1 MRVRASAGSS
11 SFRKSDS
18 LDTALVEARA
28 HVERLK
34 EEHAADPS
42 GEDRR
47 VRAAEQRAATERMK
61 RIEQAQAELKQL
73 NQRTSSE
80 GAADAAVATVSE
92 FGKEE
97 DDDSNEGSAKPS
109 TQPPTPENS
118 SRTPTKPKTP
128 PRASTTDAQARRMKM
143 GDGGFRPAYNV
154 QFATDSRT
162 RMIIAMDVTNQGT
175 DVGFMQPMHAKI
187 RSDYHVTP
195 RRYLVDGGFAKRDDV
210 TTLEQAG
217 TAVHAPLPCEKK
229 HLQAGKNPYVR
240 QPRDTL
246 EMGAFR
252 ERMGT
257 PEAKEVYR
265 QRGGI
270 AEFPNADCRNR
281 GLTQFRVRGQVK
293 AKAQALW
300 HVLTFN
306 FLRLIQLDLL
316 PVLMP
321 H

>member
-1 MRVRASAGSS
+1 
-11 SFRKSDS
+11 
-18 LDTALVEARA
+18 
-28 HVERLK
+28 
-34 EEHAADPS
+34 
-42 GEDRR
+42 
-47 VRAAEQRAATERMK
+47 
-61 RIEQAQAELKQL
+61 
-73 NQRTSSE
+73 
-80 GAADAAVATVSE
+80 
-92 FGKEE
+92 
-97 DDDSNEGSAKPS
+97 
-109 TQPPTPENS
+109 
-118 SRTPTKPKTP
+118 
-128 PRASTTDAQARRMKM
+128 MKM

-154 QFATDSRT
+154 QFATDART
-162 RMIIAMDVTNQGT
+162 RMIIAMDVTSQGT
-175 DVGFMQPMHAKI
+175 DVGFMQPIHAKI
-187 RSDYHVTP
+187 RTDYHVTP
-195 RRYLVDGGFAKRDDV
+195 SRYLVDGGFAKRDDV

-229 HLQAGKNPYVR
+229 HLAAGKNPYVR

-246 EMGAFR
+246 EMGTFR

-281 GLTQFRVRGQVK
+281 GLTQFRVRGRVK
-293 AKAQALW
+293 TKAQALW

-316 PVLMP
+316 KVLVT